1 MELCAILLS
10 SMLCSIFAISVVYL
24 ISSSDHVCSRSVISA
39 QRYILIVPRILIG
52 TVIRE
57 VISVVFNKAVICP
70 SAFSAPDRI
79 TVSLPHTGSGFTFSR
94 PAACNRDGCAAVSAI
109 TETAF
114 SSLESFNSCIL
125 LTASFS
131 FISCKSCPASCS
143 NGLWSRSSFTIL
155 PSPPF
160 SACSFSSS
168 VSHMR
173 SRSSACINALSLVTR
188 KKPSA

>member
-1 MELCAILLS
+1 MEL
-10 SMLCSIFAISVVYL
+10 
-24 ISSSDHVCSRSVISA
+24 SRSVISA

-57 VISVVFNKAVICP
+57 VISVVFNKSVICP
-70 SAFSAPDRI
+70 SAFSAPDMI

-114 SSLESFNSCIL
+114 PSLESFNSCIL
-125 LTASFS
+125 LTA
-131 FISCKSCPASCS
+131 
-143 NGLWSRSSFTIL
+143 RSSFTIL